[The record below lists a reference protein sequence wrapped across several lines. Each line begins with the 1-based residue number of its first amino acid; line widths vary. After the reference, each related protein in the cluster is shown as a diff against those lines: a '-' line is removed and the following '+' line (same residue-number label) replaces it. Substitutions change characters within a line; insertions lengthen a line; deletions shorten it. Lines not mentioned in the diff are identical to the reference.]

1 MSDNDMNRRES
12 GVRKLLDLPTGQGG
26 READFGEEG
35 YREARETR
43 PDSNADLIGQKSA
56 EENLSV
62 LGEDPER
69 VEDGL
74 DAQVDTTN
82 LDAVREANRLGG
94 TDTYLVDSDMED
106 LDQRLG
112 EDGEDGRPS
121 PMANADN
128 PER

>member
-1 MSDNDMNRRES
+1 MSANDMNR
-12 GVRKLLDLPTGQGG
+12 
-26 READFGEEG
+26 
-35 YREARETR
+35 RETR
-43 PDSNADLIGQKSA
+43 PDSNADLIDKKSA
-56 EENLSV
+56 DENLSV

-74 DAQVDTTN
+74 DPQVDTTN